1 MGITRLAELL
11 SFSSVSPAAASAAA
25 FGAFLPGGDCHQQ
38 RCGLALLSANCGH
51 ICSPFPEDVLAGW
64 LGALPHCSG
73 LCGSLSAFLS
83 FCLLASAVSRREPNF
98 VADSLQAVLRKVRR
112 AFNLFLLI
120 CDPSLTTPYLPQSSE
135 GVLRGKI
142 HRKELIYRDNS
153 LGWDIIP
160 SSPGFLPTSLWRGA
174 CSHHFIGTCFGV
186 NHKQAKCRK
195 CKDGIALVFGKS
207 AYM

>member
-1 MGITRLAELL
+1 MWSHLL
-11 SFSSVSPAAASAAA
+11 SFSR
-25 FGAFLPGGDCHQQ
+25 
-38 RCGLALLSANCGH
+38 RC
-51 ICSPFPEDVLAGW
+51 AGW

-120 CDPSLTTPYLPQSSE
+120 CDPSLTTPYLPQSSQ